1 MCVLLKQIKWLIQVY
16 GNEVVS
22 LKYHRLILWISFFS
36 TFVRNCRKIKNA
48 GCWWLWWHLGSDSMH
63 QFTCPSGK
71 FHPLMSF
78 EGFYIFPNIYI
89 YIYRGECLSISICHS
104 QQDKYIAPKRK
115 KGVLKKGGKQQGT
128 CVQFIPA
135 LFKPK
140 MHMLF

>member
-1 MCVLLKQIKWLIQVY
+1 MKVFI
-16 GNEVVS
+16 
-22 LKYHRLILWISFFS
+22 FF
-36 TFVRNCRKIKNA
+36 
-48 GCWWLWWHLGSDSMH
+48 
-63 QFTCPSGK
+63 P
-71 FHPLMSF
+71 
-78 EGFYIFPNIYI
+78 IYI
-89 YIYRGECLSISICHS
+89 YIYIERERERERGEGLSISIFHS